1 MSNND
6 SFEVVEHYG
15 VPSLHVI
22 VDRSERYVEGQE
34 DLGIEHAYFPLDQV
48 QAYLREQ
55 GFKSEETIDLASLI
69 MQCAGRA
76 QSALKNVK
84 TTNTEWGALLAQ
96 ELENIVKLCQA
107 QFPQVQEKQSEEQT
121 K

>member
-6 SFEVVEHYG
+6 SFEVADYYG

-22 VDRSERYVEGQE
+22 VDRSERYVEGFE
-34 DLGIEHAYFPLDQV
+34 DLGIEHAYFPLDEV

-55 GFKSEETIDLASLI
+55 GFKSREMFDLAALI

-76 QSALKNVK
+76 QSALGNIK
-84 TTNTEWGALLAQ
+84 TTNTEWGALLAH
-96 ELENIVKLCQA
+96 ELQTIVNLCQA
-107 QFPQVQEKQSEEQT
+107 QFPQVQEKPSEVPQ
-121 K
+121 